1 MSVIAATLTSHA
13 EVIGDGDISGLDEFT
28 SLLTENDARLLVDL
42 LKLAVADRVEDEQAK
57 EVLSTVLISKN
68 CNVVIKYKFH
78 CLEHKKFVEL
88 PLFLILNILS
98 QVMNITEFKT
108 IVLQVYVIFLAMG
121 SANSTIG
128 AMLLE
133 LCVTELED
141 TTNSTQTM
149 SSTPHPVVQES
160 SHPYVDD
167 VTLRG
172 MFRSNCCFGFVFLLM
187 SYRCDVFFFFS
198 VGTRLISDS

>member
-1 MSVIAATLTSHA
+1 
-13 EVIGDGDISGLDEFT
+13 
-28 SLLTENDARLLVDL
+28 
-42 LKLAVADRVEDEQAK
+42 
-57 EVLSTVLISKN
+57 
-68 CNVVIKYKFH
+68 
-78 CLEHKKFVEL
+78 
-88 PLFLILNILS
+88 
-98 QVMNITEFKT
+98 MN
-108 IVLQVYVIFLAMG
+108 IFLAMG
-121 SANSTIG
+121 SANTTIG

-172 MFRSNCCFGFVFLLM
+172 KFECNFCLSFAFLLM
-187 SYRCDVFFFFS
+187 SYRCNHFLVLAQ
-198 VGTRLISDS
+198 G